1 MKKILT
7 IARLNLKDGNYQE
20 CTTQVIGKDPQE
32 REVECIADV
41 LRLLVKKGDLPKGGC
56 Q

>member
-1 MKKILT
+1 MKKIFT
-7 IARLNLKDGNYQE
+7 IERSNLKSGNYQE
-20 CTTQVIGKDPQE
+20 RITQIIGKQPQE

>member
-1 MKKILT
+1 MKNILT
-7 IARLNLKDGNYQE
+7 IDRSNLKDRNYQE
-20 CTTQVIGKDPQE
+20 CTTQVIGKQLKE

>member
-1 MKKILT
+1 MKKIFT
-7 IARLNLKDGNYQE
+7 IERYNLKNNNYQE
-20 CTTQVIGKDPQE
+20 RISQVIGKEPKE